1 MQQVI
6 SLDFW
11 GTIARFNP
19 AYAAA
24 RTAYLAALFGCAE
37 AEASA
42 HYRQIKHQLDAEA
55 EHHGEAV
62 TPLRAVGRL
71 IAGRRCAGGATAEA
85 VLAALDALARAH
97 PPLLHPEVPGLLDAL
112 RARGVVVGLASNTNF
127 LSGALLAELCP
138 LPLDFAVYSDA
149 LGASKPHPA
158 VFAAVLAGAQAR
170 RPGLAPQQVT
180 HIGDNPV
187 CDVEG
192 AQRAGM
198 SGLLTASPEQ
208 TAALLR
214 AMLADV
220 PRGQRLAV
228 HRFSSVE
235 GASFDVGAYSRLKF
249 GSDRVAR
256 RFGQEMAEAFFAAHR
271 ALLRQPCV
279 VIPAPST
286 TVPVAATLLSRHFMD
301 RLNALLTR
309 AGGRPVEWTQ
319 IHRNVSYNDNYAS
332 LPHEERR
339 RLLAIDRLYINR
351 GFVAG
356 KVLLFIDDCCITGAH
371 EDKLRAFL
379 AEEGLDNPHAF
390 VCFARYEGADAAI
403 ELRLNHAAIKGARD
417 LVALAAE
424 PDHRVTTRALRLL
437 LEQPE
442 ADFDALLSAA
452 PPRFIEDS
460 FHAAIVKHYHLHGPY
475 VANFKRLADRLAER
489 PAEPCAAQAEGRPAP
504 A

>member
-24 RTAYLAALFGCAE
+24 RTAYLAELFGCAE

-42 HYRQIKHQLDAEA
+42 HYRQIKHQLDAQA
-55 EHHGEAV
+55 ERHGEAL

-71 IAGRRCAGGATAEA
+71 IAGRRLAGGATAEA
-85 VLAALDALARAH
+85 VLAALEALARAH
-97 PPLLHPEVPGLLDAL
+97 PPLVHPELPGLIGAL

-127 LSGALLAELCP
+127 LSGALIAERCP
-138 LPLDFAVYSDA
+138 LPLDFAVYSDG

-158 VFAAVLAGAQAR
+158 VFAAVLAEAQAR
-170 RPGLAPQQVT
+170 RPGLAPHQIT

-198 SGLLTASPEQ
+198 VGLLTASPEQ
-208 TAALLR
+208 TVALLR
-214 AMLADV
+214 AMLADA

-228 HRFSSVE
+228 HRFSSLE
-235 GASFDVGAYSRLKF
+235 GAPFDVGAYSRLKF

-256 RFGQEMAEAFFAAHR
+256 RFGHAMAEAFFAAQR
-271 ALLRQPCV
+271 GALRQPCV

-286 TVPVAATLLSRHFMD
+286 TVPVAATLLARHFTR
-301 RLNALLTR
+301 RLNALLVG
-309 AGGRPVEWTQ
+309 AGEAPVEWTQ
-319 IHRNVSYNDNYAS
+319 IHRNVSYADNYAS

-339 RLLAIDRLYINR
+339 RLLAIDRLSINR

-356 KVLLFIDDCCITGAH
+356 KYLIFIDDCSITGAH
-371 EDKLRAFL
+371 EDKLSALL

-403 ELRLNHAAIKGARD
+403 EHRLNHAAIQGARD
-417 LVALAAE
+417 LIALAAE
-424 PDHRVTTRALRLL
+424 PDHAVTTRALRLL
-437 LEQPE
+437 LEHPE
-442 ADFDALLSAA
+442 ADFEALLRAA
-452 PPRFIEDS
+452 PARFIEDS

-475 VANFKRLADRLAER
+475 VANFKRLAA
-489 PAEPCAAQAEGRPAP
+489 ACAAAP
-504 A
+504 AAPPR